1 MTVTAPPRPL
11 RRPSDP
17 VTHGEFDALV
27 EALIEEAQQRKR
39 RRRRR
44 NGAIVTL
51 VALVGVVLFS
61 LLGRSAQSQTASPA
75 LAARS
80 SVPAGA
86 TSSKIAFISEPP
98 DIGYCGTVWVMNPD
112 GSGQRRLTNTPP
124 RGGVP
129 GCGQETS
136 HAWSPDGQQ
145 IAIVDWSPG
154 TPTIYVMNADGS
166 GQRELTSDNASEKS
180 PAWSPDGRQIAF
192 LSSGIRVVNADG
204 RGLRRLTRKGWGDS
218 APAWSP
224 DGRRIAFVSQR
235 DGNFEIYAINADGS
249 GQRRL
254 TRNAWRDSDPVWSP
268 DGRQIAFVSKWQ
280 VWVMNADGSGQRRLT
295 RNGARNFAPAWSP
308 DGRRIV
314 FERRVGRTG
323 TKIGC
328 DHCGTASTFQVE
340 VMNADGNEARLLA
353 RDGAEP
359 VWSPNG
365 KEIAFARRT
374 GVKCVAQPSCHD
386 IYVMNADGSRQR
398 NLTRAAGK
406 VESQPVWSPVQK

>member
-1 MTVTAPPRPL
+1 MKARLAMAV
-11 RRPSDP
+11 
-17 VTHGEFDALV
+17 
-27 EALIEEAQQRKR
+27 
-39 RRRRR
+39 
-44 NGAIVTL
+44 
-51 VALVGVVLFS
+51 
-61 LLGRSAQSQTASPA
+61 A
-75 LAARS
+75 LAAGVTVT
-80 SVPAGA
+80 SVAAGGPTA
-86 TSSKIAFISEPP
+86 TKQRVNERYP
-98 DIGYCGTVWVMNPD
+98 DVTFP
-112 GSGQRRLTNTPP
+112 
-124 RGGVP
+124 
-129 GCGQETS
+129 
-136 HAWSPDGQQ
+136 AWSPDGQKV
-145 IAIVDWSPG
+145 AFLAWR
-154 TPTIYVMNADGS
+154 PTGRSVFEMRVVSADGS
-166 GQRELTSDNASEKS
+166 GQR
-180 PAWSPDGRQIAF
+180 GRVLA
-192 LSSGIRVVNADG
+192 
-204 RGLRRLTRKGWGDS
+204 RKAGS
-218 APAWSP
+218 FAWSP
-224 DGRRIAFVSQR
+224 DGRRIAFVGPSTL
-235 DGNFEIYAINADGS
+235 DIYVVRADGS

-406 VESQPVWSPVQK
+406 VERQPVWSPVQK